1 MSALTA
7 IGACLLVA
15 GFLPTQPTLRFSQR
29 SARPALY
36 LAAND
41 PQQPPQQQPK
51 PARQRPPRKPTYAEQ
66 QAAML
71 ARMQELEAR
80 VIYLEAERSRTNP
93 IKRLGRAVGS
103 HVKGSA
109 LMLTGNAPLPG
120 MRRLRNV
127 TRIRLRSAG
136 SANLTEAEML
146 SGIVEPTKV
155 SPAGLTLPGLPT
167 MPDVSVNLSQ
177 TTQAV
182 SFALGNSAQ
191 FGVDLA
197 RNVTAPVVSPVL
209 KGAQNITSAAC
220 TRSPKRTFH

>member
-36 LAAND
+36 LAANY
-41 PQQPPQQQPK
+41 PQPQQPK

-136 SANLTEAEML
+136 SANLTEAE
-146 SGIVEPTKV
+146 
-155 SPAGLTLPGLPT
+155 
-167 MPDVSVNLSQ
+167 
-177 TTQAV
+177 
-182 SFALGNSAQ
+182 
-191 FGVDLA
+191 
-197 RNVTAPVVSPVL
+197 
-209 KGAQNITSAAC
+209 
-220 TRSPKRTFH
+220 